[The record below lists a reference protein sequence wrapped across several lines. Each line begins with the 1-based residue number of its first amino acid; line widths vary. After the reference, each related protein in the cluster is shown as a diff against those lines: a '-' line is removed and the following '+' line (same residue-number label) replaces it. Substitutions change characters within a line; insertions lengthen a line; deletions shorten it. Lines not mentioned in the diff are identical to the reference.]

1 MQSRRFSLIVVG
13 LMLLLPRGVL
23 EAAEIAIVDFADQWT
38 GVDALR
44 QTLDEFGY
52 DYDDLTADLEL
63 GDLPLE
69 DDHKLFFIG
78 SMTTNNPTLHQNLD
92 LNAEVIQDFVE
103 AGGIVI
109 EPTQADQNEAFV
121 DWLPVE
127 LVCVRSDSDS
137 PDFTI
142 VDPDHPLFHE
152 PNEMTEEDFLGWGHQ
167 RWPTVWEVISNQRG
181 FEVIV
186 ESRGKPVIMEAEYGE
201 GKFVM
206 MSLAPDK
213 YHVAGND
220 DFTKEMAGL
229 FMENILEVYGS
240 GGEEPPPAEPRFQRG
255 DSDGDGNSNISDP
268 VFLLGFL
275 FAGGPAPG
283 CEKSADSNDSG
294 VLEISDAIFQLQ
306 FLFGGGDD
314 PPGPLGECG
323 TDGTPDDL
331 TCDAYA
337 PCAG

>member
-1 MQSRRFSLIVVG
+1 MRIYR
-13 LMLLLPRGVL
+13 LLLGSLSMLVVSL
-23 EAAEIAIVDFADQWT
+23 SNAADIAIVDFADQWT
-38 GVDALR
+38 RVDALR

-69 DDHKLFFIG
+69 DHHKLFFIG

-121 DWLPVE
+121 DWLPAG
-127 LVCVRSDSDS
+127 LICVRSD
-137 PDFTI
+137 PDYPEFNI
-142 VDPDHPLFHE
+142 VDADHPLFHE

-181 FEVIV
+181 FEVIAN
-186 ESRGKPVIMEAEYGE
+186 SQGKPVIMEAEFGN

-268 VFLLGFL
+268 VYLLSHLFL
-275 FAGGPAPG
+275 GGPPPVAP
-283 CEKSADSNDSG
+283 
-294 VLEISDAIFQLQ
+294 F
-306 FLFGGGDD
+306 
-314 PPGPLGECG
+314 PECG
-323 TDGTPDDL
+323 PGTLPG
-331 TCDAYA
+331 DAA
-337 PCAG
+337 MCAISSASCQR